1 VKRIVASAVVCGVAA
16 ATLVAGVS
24 AARPTSAGNKRTAE
38 RDTARLL
45 LRLVLPEGAVQLA
58 REPRGDGG
66 LLKQSDSIPSGL
78 LVDRHRLW
86 LVHEP
91 LDKVAAFVDH
101 HPPSGGKK
109 SGTGSSGGPG
119 IPPNASTTFSFPALA
134 GRISTRELEV
144 DLVALPHHRTGVRVD
159 AQDIWMV
166 PRPASEK
173 VPAAVREVDVRTRKT
188 HVQVTSAAKVR
199 RIVRLF
205 DALPIV
211 QPGFFGCPPDTIRRP
226 PMSLRFL
233 SARGALLA
241 RASVPGSFATGSCAP
256 IEFWI
261 GRHRQKPLSG
271 HLYGQIGRLLG
282 VRFG

>member
-1 VKRIVASAVVCGVAA
+1 MKRIVASAVVCGVAA
-16 ATLVAGVS
+16 ATLVASVS
-24 AARPTSAGNKRTAE
+24 AARPTSASNKRTAE

-45 LRLVLPEGAVQLA
+45 LRVVLPAGAVRLA
-58 REPRGDGG
+58 REPSGDGG
-66 LLKQSDSIPSGL
+66 LLRHADSIPSGQ
-78 LVDRHRLW
+78 LVDRYRLW

-91 LDKVAAFVDH
+91 LGKVKEFLALR
-101 HPPSGGKK
+101 PPHGGRSG
-109 SGTGSSGGPG
+109 GTGSAGGTG
-119 IPPNASTTFSFPALA
+119 IPANASTTFSFPALA
-134 GRISTRELEV
+134 GRVSLRELEI
-144 DLVALPHHRTGVRVD
+144 DLVALPHHRTGVRAD
-159 AQDIWMV
+159 AQDIWVV

-173 VPAAVREVDVRTRKT
+173 VPAAVREVDVQTRKAQ
-188 HVQVTSAAKVR
+188 VRVTSAAKVR

-211 QPGFFGCPPDTIRRP
+211 QPGIYGCPPDTIRRP

-261 GRHRQKPLSG
+261 GSHRQKPLSG
-271 HLYGQIGRLLG
+271 HLYGRIERLLG

>member
-1 VKRIVASAVVCGVAA
+1 MAATAASA
-16 ATLVAGVS
+16 T
-24 AARPTSAGNKRTAE
+24 RPTSASNKRAAE
-38 RDTARLL
+38 RDTAQLL
-45 LRLVLPEGAVQLA
+45 QRVVLPAGAVGLA

-66 LLKQSDSIPSGL
+66 LLRHADSSPSGL

-91 LDKVAAFVDH
+91 LEKVVAFVRH
-101 HPPSGGKK
+101 HPPRGGRMSG
-109 SGTGSSGGPG
+109 SGSSGGTG
-119 IPPNASTTFSFPALA
+119 IPANASTTFSLPALA
-134 GRISTRELEV
+134 GRISFRALEV

-159 AQDIWMV
+159 AQDIWTL

-173 VPAAVREVDVRTRKT
+173 VPAAVREVDVRSRRA
-188 HVQVTSAAKVR
+188 HVRVRATVKVQ
-199 RIVRLF
+199 RIVHRL

-211 QPGFFGCPPDTIRRP
+211 QPGRRFGCPADAGRRA

-233 SARGALLA
+233 SADGVLLA
-241 RASVPGSFATGSCAP
+241 RAHVPGSVATGACAP

-261 GRHRQKPLSG
+261 GSHHQKTLSG
-271 HLYGQIGRLLG
+271 HLYGRIERLLG

>member
-1 VKRIVASAVVCGVAA
+1 MKRIVASAVVCGLAA
-16 ATLVAGVS
+16 ATLVAGVP
-24 AARPTSAGNKRTAE
+24 AARPTSASNKRTAE

-45 LRLVLPEGAVQLA
+45 QRLVLPTGAVQLA

-66 LLKQSDSIPSGL
+66 LLKRSGSIPSGL

-91 LDKVAAFVDH
+91 LGKVVAFVDNR
-101 HPPSGGKK
+101 PPSGGKN
-109 SGTGSSGGPG
+109 SGTGSSGGTG
-119 IPPNASTTFSFPALA
+119 IPPNASTTFSFPALG
-134 GRISTRELEV
+134 GRVSSRELEV
-144 DLVALPHHRTGVRVD
+144 DLVALPHHRTGVRAD
-159 AQDIWMV
+159 AQDIWV
-166 PRPASEK
+166 LPRPASEK
-173 VPAAVREVDVRTRKT
+173 VPGAVREVGVRTRKA
-188 HVQVTSAAKVR
+188 HVRVTSAAKVR

-205 DALPIV
+205 DALPVV
-211 QPGFFGCPPDTIRRP
+211 QPGFYGCPPDTIRRP
-226 PMSLRFL
+226 AMSLRFL

-241 RASVPGSFATGSCAP
+241 RASVPGSFAIGSCAP

-261 GRHRQKPLSG
+261 GSHRQKPLSG